1 MMLLLLCLIVTLFPR
16 KSYYLDVILI
26 STPLLVYY
34 FLYLSTI
41 LLMKTGHLQST
52 HDIVFLPKKGDRH
65 IPTKEQMM
73 LILVF
78 EDDNTSGNIIRPEI
92 FKA

>member
-1 MMLLLLCLIVTLFPR
+1 
-16 KSYYLDVILI
+16 
-26 STPLLVYY
+26 
-34 FLYLSTI
+34 
-41 LLMKTGHLQST
+41 MKTGHLQST